1 MSEDKMPPQTVREDF
16 DPAAEVSCDLRPRA
30 EIAFSVAQAKT
41 LRAQA
46 EKGGLAFQAWL
57 PPQQALWILDLIE
70 HSKYGDPGE
79 AVFNLLGEAQDLA
92 PHDDLRKELLKRS
105 LDAALNNPGP
115 VVPIE
120 ACVPDMLSRMEGPQ
134 PAPAEWQ
141 EWPGEGAQPDR
152 EDHSG

>member
-1 MSEDKMPPQTVREDF
+1 MSEDKIPAQDIPEGF
-16 DPAAEVSCDLRPRA
+16 DPAAGMSCDLRPRA
-30 EIAFSVAQAKT
+30 EIAYNVAQAKA

-46 EKGGLAFQAWL
+46 EKGGLAFEAWL

-70 HSKYGDPGE
+70 HNKYGDPGE

-120 ACVPDMLSRMEGPQ
+120 ACVPDMLSRMGGSQ
-134 PAPAEWQ
+134 PEPAEWQ
-141 EWPGEGAQPDR
+141 DWPGENAQPDT